1 MYSWAV
7 PQGIFVCLVIPGSPA
22 AMAGL
27 RLDHLLHLFSSF
39 RFIVSLNF
47 CEYNYVEVWRPASH
61 AWSNCPRRND
71 FRRRPLQVGFWPN
84 ISFFSSFSGFGV
96 DQWTTLLWRWV
107 FMGNFL
113 YPLFSSR
120 SPFYKGARPTHLP
133 EYGASQGS
141 CWQVSLSHLSST
153 LGLLPKKTF
162 AWTSVLK
169 ITQWCCSFITEVL
182 PTDNFSRLNIH
193 ICLDITLDNY
203 AVAVLLSHWHQQCT
217 DQTRNQD
224 RARSRC
230 CHCCRL
236 LCCQEWP
243 SHWAPHHR

>member
-107 FMGNFL
+107 FMGNFFTPCFHQEVL
-113 YPLFSSR
+113 STKVRDRPICRSMVLHKDPAGR
-120 SPFYKGARPTHLP
+120 SPSPTCLEHWVFSLKRHL
-133 EYGASQGS
+133 
-141 CWQVSLSHLSST
+141 
-153 LGLLPKKTF
+153 LG
-162 AWTSVLK
+162 
-169 ITQWCCSFITEVL
+169 
-182 PTDNFSRLNIH
+182 
-193 ICLDITLDNY
+193 
-203 AVAVLLSHWHQQCT
+203 HQ
-217 DQTRNQD
+217 
-224 RARSRC
+224 S
-230 CHCCRL
+230 
-236 LCCQEWP
+236 WK
-243 SHWAPHHR
+243 